1 MKIYSK
7 PELNVEKFYV
17 EDIITEGSTPGNDT
31 VNDSTDIEMSAGMEF
46 DITAEGNEF

>member
-1 MKIYSK
+1 MKIYIK

-17 EDIITEGSTPGNDT
+17 EDVIANGSIPTINDNQEVDMEG
-31 VNDSTDIEMSAGMEF
+31 MSAGMEF